1 MGDSTTETLKEL
13 KQAISYFEDAIKES
27 NEIIAEC
34 SEDLQRELTE
44 QKKHFE
50 VALKAMRAAEGMERV
65 IKTLQRRA
73 DLAHRSYIEIAQTD
87 EYRECENKLE
97 PGRFTQEELDAHYEV
112 SAWYFKHK
120 AFSEAIRL
128 IRRVE

>member
-1 MGDSTTETLKEL
+1 MGDSTTETMREL
-13 KQAISYFEDAIKES
+13 ERAIFYFEDAIKES

-34 SEDLQRELTE
+34 SEDLQRELIE

-50 VALKAMRAAEGMERV
+50 VALKAMKAAKRMDAL
-65 IKTLQRRA
+65 IKTMQERA
-73 DLAHRSYIEIAQTD
+73 NFAHRSYNEIAQTD
-87 EYRECENKLE
+87 EYRECENKLT

-120 AFSEAIRL
+120 AFCEAIRL